1 MRTTTERRVK
11 SANPTATP
19 ATPAPA
25 AEGAHPAQ
33 VARAASTHADALQKL
48 FFLALAGAGAGATA
62 RAVGGIAS
70 GLGSPDV
77 KPGVAVKPM
86 VIDVRNPA
94 RSTPPDALTK
104 KRRGAEESGGEIKL
118 AQTSATPPPERPA
131 QIGPGLASRGLGFL
145 ENRVLAPTN
154 PYASS
159 GWEQP
164 YIYPLGA
171 LALLAGGW
179 GGYQALDT
187 ALDNHHQRQSEGALE
202 EARRRYQRAMT
213 AQFDRPKL
221 AASNRVGAALDA
233 LAALAEK
240 RADFPA
246 LDQAKALYMT
256 AAALAAAGTG
266 LGTYRYMRDRD
277 PDALLEKAVKE
288 RERQRLAARPP
299 QIYLRMRPQES
310 APLESHESQALPA
323 RS

>member
-11 SANPTATP
+11 SANPTA
-19 ATPAPA
+19 AAPAPA

-70 GLGSPDV
+70 GLGSADV

-86 VIDVRNPA
+86 VIDVRNLTRSPSPDAPA
-94 RSTPPDALTK
+94 R
-104 KRRGAEESGGEIKL
+104 KRRGTEEGEIKL
-118 AQTSATPPPERPA
+118 AQTPATPPPEQPA

-145 ENRVLAPTN
+145 ENRVLSPIN
-154 PYASS
+154 PYASN
-159 GWEQP
+159 GWEQS
-164 YIYPLGA
+164 YTYPLGA

-221 AASNRVGAALDA
+221 AASNRAGAALDA

-240 RADFPA
+240 QADFPA

-288 RERQRLAARPP
+288 RERQRLASRPP
-299 QIYLRMRPQES
+299 QIYLRMRSQES
-310 APLESHESQALPA
+310 APLESHESQALPV